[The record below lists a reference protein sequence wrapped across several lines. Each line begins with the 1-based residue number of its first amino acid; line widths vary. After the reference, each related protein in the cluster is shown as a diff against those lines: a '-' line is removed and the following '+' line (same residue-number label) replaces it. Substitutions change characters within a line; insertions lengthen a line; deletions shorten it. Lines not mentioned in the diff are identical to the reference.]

1 MWRRGYISDQYEDDA
16 LSGCYVNDEDD
27 EGDDDEECG
36 VCGMS
41 GSVEGEVVKN
51 YLESEFLEIILQFT
65 EKNYESINTFRL
77 CPDSGKA

>member
-1 MWRRGYISDQYEDDA
+1 MWRRGYISDKYEDDA
-16 LSGCYVNDEDD
+16 LSGCYVKDEDD
-27 EGDDDEECG
+27 EGCG
-36 VCGMS
+36 VCGVS

-65 EKNYESINTFRL
+65 EKNYESLNTFRL